1 MTNKTSNQKERTK
14 LGAEGIAWLCFALL
28 ILAFGLYISHLV

>member
-1 MTNKTSNQKERTK
+1 MANKTHKPNTPK